1 MPKTKAETAVLD
13 TFKEED
19 LAVIEER
26 FEATVDEELNYFKD
40 LADRK

>member
-26 FEATVDEELNYFKD
+26 FEASVDEELNYFKD
-40 LADRK
+40 LADNK